1 MLSSH
6 IKYNKYSFIKDVIKA
21 PRVTYTAIPLFHLP
35 INTGHDSEG
44 RQINWFR
51 LFAQKK
57 NPVSNYRVWSHVHLS
72 FVIADDYGDV
82 LHH

>member
-21 PRVTYTAIPLFHLP
+21 PRVTYTATPLFHLA

-44 RQINWFR
+44 RQIN
-51 LFAQKK
+51 
-57 NPVSNYRVWSHVHLS
+57 
-72 FVIADDYGDV
+72 
-82 LHH
+82 